1 MEELSE
7 MGNEIDVNV
16 LINLY
21 NQKISQL
28 SNQIILLEAKVQ
40 SLVNDSEKQK
50 KELLMINLEIQK
62 KYDDLL
68 KSRKRTKEVEKY
80 EESGV
85 A

>member
-1 MEELSE
+1 MS
-7 MGNEIDVNV
+7 NEIDVNI

-28 SNQIILLEAKVQ
+28 SNQVILLEAKVQ

-50 KELLMINLEIQK
+50 KELLMANLEIQK

>member
-1 MEELSE
+1 M
-7 MGNEIDVNV
+7 V
-16 LINLY
+16 
-21 NQKISQL
+21 
-28 SNQIILLEAKVQ
+28 
-40 SLVNDSEKQK
+40 
-50 KELLMINLEIQK
+50 NLEIQK

>member
-1 MEELSE
+1 

-50 KELLMINLEIQK
+50 KELLMVNLEIQK

>member
-1 MEELSE
+1 MEDITE

-50 KELLMINLEIQK
+50 KELLMVNLEIQK

>member
-40 SLVNDSEKQK
+40 SLFNDSEKQK
-50 KELLMINLEIQK
+50 KELLMVNLEIQK

>member
-1 MEELSE
+1 

-40 SLVNDSEKQK
+40 SLFNDSEKQK
-50 KELLMINLEIQK
+50 KELLMVNLEIQK

>member
-1 MEELSE
+1 

-40 SLVNDSEKQK
+40 SLFNDSEKQK
-50 KELLMINLEIQK
+50 KELLMVNLEIQK

-80 EESGV
+80 
-85 A
+85 

>member
-1 MEELSE
+1 MD
-7 MGNEIDVNV
+7 NKIDVNV

-50 KELLMINLEIQK
+50 KELLMVNLEIQK

>member
-1 MEELSE
+1 